1 MHQFSK
7 VEMFVGCSPA
17 QGEALHA
24 ELLDIEV
31 EMFRE
36 LGLHFRVRRRRR
48 VGVGLG
54 ASRGAWW
61 G

>member
-7 VEMFVGCSPA
+7 VEMFVVCSPA

-36 LGLHFRVRRRRR
+36 LGLHFRVRRRQQLREGTGPVR
-48 VGVGLG
+48 
-54 ASRGAWW
+54 
-61 G
+61 